1 MDDTLLFNSLG
12 PAILGN
18 PRKTNKLLN
27 TPGRILGDKRH
38 GCVTR
43 RRLKGSRPPIRRTK
57 RISFA
62 LFNVPRHS
70 YARYYY
76 ERAVHLVGGKKGKLG
91 EERKIAEKLN
101 IFSSFFL
108 IFLYRIIRKS
118 CDLSFREYFD
128 SVDTI
133 IWYDDNRI
141 HFLITRNS
149 RKSIYTFSQK
159 KNCKNIRKRNHKE
172 LYKTIWKTRLY
183 SSRRSSKQRGWIK
196 KKERSGE
203 TRNGI
208 EQKKKKERRRRR
220 GRWRRWGCD
229 RLHNCTV
236 HSTNVS
242 ILSINPRY
250 KSNLRF
256 GRRGGEIPWGVDRAD
271 RGKDPREPRE
281 RRVAPG
287 KEKGLRNER
296 RG

>member
-1 MDDTLLFNSLG
+1 MDLRYIRMKAPSPPPPLPLYIYIKIVPLKYRRGMDDTLLFNSLG

-43 RRLKGSRPPIRRTK
+43 RRLKGSRPLIRRTK

-76 ERAVHLVGGKKGKLG
+76 ERTVHLVGGKKGKLG

-133 IWYDDNRI
+133 I
-141 HFLITRNS
+141 
-149 RKSIYTFSQK
+149 
-159 KNCKNIRKRNHKE
+159 
-172 LYKTIWKTRLY
+172 
-183 SSRRSSKQRGWIK
+183 
-196 KKERSGE
+196 
-203 TRNGI
+203 
-208 EQKKKKERRRRR
+208 
-220 GRWRRWGCD
+220 
-229 RLHNCTV
+229 
-236 HSTNVS
+236 
-242 ILSINPRY
+242 
-250 KSNLRF
+250 
-256 GRRGGEIPWGVDRAD
+256 
-271 RGKDPREPRE
+271 
-281 RRVAPG
+281 
-287 KEKGLRNER
+287 
-296 RG
+296 